1 LCRTVPKNSDP
12 LTKVETSLY
21 KYFSYG
27 VKFNLTSLICLCTE
41 LNSFPK
47 DPVVELDANDAD
59 VVNNDSILSNL
70 YFALSSL
77 DTAEPNT
84 VKLSYFSKSIFNS
97 ADCKLEL
104 NISVLICSD
113 IFTSLVIKSD
123 KFLYSVDLL
132 SKNEPCASSKLYC
145 GSNKKV
151 TSSSI
156 SSSGIKSTDSST
168 ESITSSTIETFFTE
182 SSKSGEYNFGQQVGS
197 WTYYDTDGELILEL
211 TLDNDG
217 LWKSYHTNGDIS
229 SQGTLDNSEFHSDWK
244 YFREEDGSI
253 SKTEKWFFG
262 TMIEQIFYNINGTKS
277 YEQKFYLDGPLKTIK
292 SFSPNGIIKFV
303 ESFDG
308 ERKYHGVIEDY
319 DDGLLHEKHF
329 YEHGKQNKRINYVYP
344 EHREG
349 WTEIVRDYKDNT
361 ETFRFINQKG
371 EIYRVES
378 KDCNVRSCLN

>member
-1 LCRTVPKNSDP
+1 MKNYLIISLLFLFVGCSKEPIKFEQLVNRDDLFYKKNTNEP
-12 LTKVETSLY
+12 YSGYVFGKVQGYVENGKLNGL
-21 KYFSYG
+21 FSYYFDNG
-27 VKFNLTSLICLCTE
+27 NL
-41 LNSFPK
+41 
-47 DPVVELDANDAD
+47 
-59 VVNNDSILSNL
+59 
-70 YFALSSL
+70 
-77 DTAEPNT
+77 
-84 VKLSYFSKSIFNS
+84 
-97 ADCKLEL
+97 
-104 NISVLICSD
+104 
-113 IFTSLVIKSD
+113 
-123 KFLYSVDLL
+123 
-132 SKNEPCASSKLYC
+132 
-145 GSNKKV
+145 
-151 TSSSI
+151 
-156 SSSGIKSTDSST
+156 
-168 ESITSSTIETFFTE
+168 
-182 SSKSGEYNFGQQVGS
+182 SKSGEYNFGQQVGS